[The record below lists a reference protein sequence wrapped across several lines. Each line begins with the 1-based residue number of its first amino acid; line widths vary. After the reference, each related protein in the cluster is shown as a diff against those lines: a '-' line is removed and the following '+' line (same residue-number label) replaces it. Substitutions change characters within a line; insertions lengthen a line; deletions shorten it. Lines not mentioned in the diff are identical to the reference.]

1 MYNSSIVSTSAA
13 AKAINNK
20 ILRLIILP
28 TENCNFRCTYCY
40 EDFEIGRM
48 SANTVDGLK
57 LLILNRL
64 IDLDSLNISWFGG
77 EPLIAKDIMLDL
89 LNFASEACRVAS
101 VAFSSSAT
109 TNGFT
114 LTKSLAEKFSHLNL
128 NSYQISLDGE
138 GATHDTTRKLA
149 SSKGTFDKI
158 WQNLCSLKA
167 SSIPF
172 EITLRIHLTPQNH
185 QSVIRL
191 SEMIRDTLMPDQR
204 FKIFVKAIGNWGGPN
219 KLRIK
224 TLDNASADQIKQKI
238 YNIIYGNSND
248 STERKLQNYICY
260 AGSPNSLVVRADG
273 RIAKCTVAFSD
284 DRNTVG
290 VLNPNGSIKFDVEK
304 LSPWFR
310 GLQTLDIETVGCPYK
325 TLPSKVIKIEAVEI
339 NED

>member
-1 MYNSSIVSTSAA
+1 MYNSSTVSTSAA

-40 EDFEIGRM
+40 EDFKIGRM
-48 SANTVDGLK
+48 SPATLDGLK

-64 IDLDSLNISWFGG
+64 IDIDSLNISWFGG

-89 LNFASEACRVAS
+89 LDFASEACQVAG

-114 LTKSLAEKFSHLNL
+114 LTPSLAERFSRLNL

-138 GATHDTTRKLA
+138 GATHDTTRRLA
-149 SSKGTFDKI
+149 SSKGTFNKI

-172 EITLRIHLTPQNH
+172 EITLRIHLTPHNH
-185 QSVIRL
+185 ESVVRL

-204 FKIFVKAIGNWGGPN
+204 FRIFVKAIGNWGGPN
-219 KLRIK
+219 KSHIK
-224 TLDNASADQIKQKI
+224 TLDTMSADQLMHKI
-238 YNIIYGNSND
+238 NNIIYGTARD
-248 STERKLQNYICY
+248 STEKKPQNYICY
-260 AGSPNSLVVRADG
+260 AGSPNSL
-273 RIAKCTVAFSD
+273 
-284 DRNTVG
+284 
-290 VLNPNGSIKFDVEK
+290 GSM
-304 LSPWFR
+304 W
-310 GLQTLDIETVGCPYK
+310 Q
-325 TLPSKVIKIEAVEI
+325 
-339 NED
+339 